1 MTFRLNLETQRFLQ
15 QHWQREPALIRGAFT
30 DFVDPIEPELLAGLA
45 LEDGVDSR
53 VIENRNAAWNV
64 HHGPFTDYESFG
76 DSGWTLLVQSVNEWF
91 PAVQSLLQPFRFLPD
106 WRTDDV
112 MVSFATENGGVGP
125 HLDQY
130 DVFIIQGTGTRH
142 WRVGERVTDANE
154 HCPHPDLKQLKEDFV
169 ASIDTVLEPG
179 DMLYIPAG
187 CPHEGIALE
196 PSLNYS
202 IGFRAP
208 NSAEFIAA
216 LADVLHQ
223 TEQHYPRYRDPQTLE
238 SGSSFRIDTTQLES
252 VKSFVQQ
259 GLSKTQLETA
269 LLQVMSQ
276 SKRPLPQPE
285 ETITDDVI
293 AQALAADLLLC
304 RTPGSR
310 VLLGP
315 TEETLYFAGE
325 YWHITPEQSA
335 FVVRLAEQWEDVELS
350 GYAAQLAHE
359 QNRMLLCELLQVGV
373 FYLVQEA
380 DDEPS

>member
-1 MTFRLNLETQRFLQ
+1 MTVRLNLDTKEFLQ
-15 QHWQREPALIRGAFT
+15 QYWQRQPLLIRGAFA
-30 DFVDPIEPELLAGLA
+30 DFNDPIEPELLAGLA
-45 LEDGVDSR
+45 MEDGVDSR
-53 VIENRNAAWNV
+53 VIENHQGEWNV
-64 HHGPFTDYESFG
+64 QHGPFTDYEAFG
-76 DSGWTLLVQSVNEWF
+76 ESGWTLLVQSVNEWF

-112 MVSFATENGGVGP
+112 MVSFATEHGGVGP

-142 WRVGERVTDANE
+142 WRVGERVTAAAEN
-154 HCPHPDLKQLKEDFV
+154 CPHPDLKQLQTDFV
-169 ASIDTVLEPG
+169 ATIDAVLTPG

-223 TEQHYPRYRDPQTLE
+223 TEQNYPRYRDPEALQA
-238 SGSSFRIDTTQLES
+238 GSAFRVDSDQLNS
-252 VKSFVQQ
+252 VKSFVQR
-259 GLSKTQLETA
+259 GLSEAQLEVA

-276 SKRPLPQPE
+276 SKRPLPQPDE
-285 ETITDDVI
+285 AISEAVL
-293 AQALAADLLLC
+293 AQALVAELLLC

-310 VLLGP
+310 ILLGP
-315 TEETLYFAGE
+315 QEEALYFAGE
-325 YWHITPEQSA
+325 RWPLETVQRE
-335 FVVRLAEQWEDVELS
+335 FVTQLAEQWEDCELTD
-350 GYAAQLAHE
+350 YASQLAHDH
-359 QNRMLLCELLQVGV
+359 NRELLCELLQTGV
-373 FYLVQEA
+373 FYLVQEE
-380 DDEPS
+380 DEPS